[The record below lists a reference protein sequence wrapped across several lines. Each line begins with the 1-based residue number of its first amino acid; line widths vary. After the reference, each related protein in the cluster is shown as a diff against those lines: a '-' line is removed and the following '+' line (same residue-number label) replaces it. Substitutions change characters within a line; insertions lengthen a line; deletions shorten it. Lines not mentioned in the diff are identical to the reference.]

1 MRNALSG
8 HDTGHAGL
16 LLECRLPLCL
26 EKAADLEDQTRRQEY
41 QNVLIEKA
49 CKWKG
54 EDLYRLAFQQYR
66 ARLEQLRARTSEVR
80 TLDRVIVGLGADNP
94 LETSITLNRLYGVPL
109 IPGSA
114 LKGLARSYLRN
125 QVRTHLDQAEGPS
138 WEECDRVLFGDT
150 SECGK
155 VVFFD
160 AWWVPDGEPP
170 LSKDVITV
178 HHPGY
183 YNPPGGK
190 RLPPT
195 DFDDPNPV
203 SFVSARGSFLVA
215 VKGPDEGW
223 TGFALKLLLQ
233 ALEDYGVGAKTSSGY
248 GRLIAAEGQG
258 PGASGAGETP
268 SDAALADF
276 LDRLD
281 KIKNPELP
289 QRIDGLVNELE
300 KNVQDPARRAKAARV
315 LRDRIRAAGID
326 LKKKDGTL
334 KTWAEKLQN
343 FLGQ

>member
-26 EKAADLEDQTRRQEY
+26 ENAADLADQTRRQEY

-66 ARLEQLRARTSEVR
+66 ARLEQLGARTAEVR

-215 VKGPDEGW
+215 VKSPDEGW

-300 KNVQDPARRAKAARV
+300 KNVRDPARRAKAARV

-334 KTWAEKLQN
+334 KKWAEKLQN

>member
-41 QNVLIEKA
+41 QKVLIEKA

-66 ARLEQLRARTSEVR
+66 ARLEQLGARTAEVR

-289 QRIDGLVNELE
+289 QRIDGLVTELE
-300 KNVQDPARRAKAARV
+300 KNVQDPARRAKAAGV
-315 LRDRIRAAGID
+315 LLDRIRAAGID

>member
-66 ARLEQLRARTSEVR
+66 ARLEQLGARTAEVR

-203 SFVSARGSFLVA
+203 SFVSARGRFLVA

-289 QRIDGLVNELE
+289 QRIDGLVTELE
-300 KNVQDPARRAKAARV
+300 RKIQDPARRAKAAGV
-315 LRDRIRAAGID
+315 LLDRIRAAGID
-326 LKKKDGTL
+326 QKKDGRL

>member
-26 EKAADLEDQTRRQEY
+26 EKAADLADQTRRQEY

-66 ARLEQLRARTSEVR
+66 ARLEQLGARTAEVR

-300 KNVQDPARRAKAARV
+300 KNVQDPARRAKAAGV
-315 LRDRIRAAGID
+315 LLDRIGAAGID

>member
-26 EKAADLEDQTRRQEY
+26 EKAADLADQPRRQEY

-66 ARLEQLRARTSEVR
+66 ARLEQLGARTAEVR

-300 KNVQDPARRAKAARV
+300 KNVQDPARRAKAAKV

-334 KTWAEKLQN
+334 KKWAEKLQN

>member
-26 EKAADLEDQTRRQEY
+26 EKAAALADQTRRQEY

-203 SFVSARGSFLVA
+203 SFVSARGRFLVA

-300 KNVQDPARRAKAARV
+300 KNVQDPARRAKAAGV
-315 LRDRIRAAGID
+315 LLDRIRAAGID

-334 KTWAEKLQN
+334 KKWAEKLQN

>member
-26 EKAADLEDQTRRQEY
+26 ENAADLEDQTRRQEY
-41 QNVLIEKA
+41 QKVLIEKA
-49 CKWKG
+49 CKWEG

-248 GRLIAAEGQG
+248 GRLIAVEDQAQPDGSG
-258 PGASGAGETP
+258 PANLEES
-268 SDAALADF
+268 F
-276 LDRLD
+276 LECFLTELD
-281 KIKNPELP
+281 SIKNPELP
-289 QRIDGLVNELE
+289 PKIDGLVSKLGE
-300 KNVQDPARRAKAARV
+300 NVQDPARRAKAARV

>member
-66 ARLEQLRARTSEVR
+66 ARLEQLGARTAEVR

>member
-1 MRNALSG
+1 MREALSG

-26 EKAADLEDQTRRQEY
+26 EKAADLADQTRRQEY
-41 QNVLIEKA
+41 QNTLIGKA
-49 CKWKG
+49 CNWRG
-54 EDLYRLAFQQYR
+54 DDLYRLAFQQYR
-66 ARLEQLRARTSEVR
+66 ARLEQLEARAAEVR

-125 QVRTHLDQAEGPS
+125 QVRTHLDGAVGPS

-190 RLPPT
+190 RQAPT

-203 SFVSARGSFLVA
+203 SFVSARGRFLVA

-223 TGFALKLLLQ
+223 TGFALQLLLQ

-248 GRLIAAEGQG
+248 GRLVAEDQGQPDGSG
-258 PGASGAGETP
+258 PANLEDSFLKGFLARLYSIKP
-268 SDAALADF
+268 SDLARF
-276 LDRLD
+276 
-281 KIKNPELP
+281 
-289 QRIDGLVNELE
+289 IDGLVTELE
-300 KNVQDPARRAKAARV
+300 RNVQDPARRAKAAGV
-315 LRDRIRAAGID
+315 LRNRIREAGID

-334 KTWAEKLQN
+334 KKWAETLQN

>member
-66 ARLEQLRARTSEVR
+66 ARLEQLGARTAEVR

-289 QRIDGLVNELE
+289 QRIDGLVTELE
-300 KNVQDPARRAKAARV
+300 RKIQDPARRAKAAGV
-315 LRDRIRAAGID
+315 LLDRIRAAGID
-326 LKKKDGTL
+326 QKKDGRL

>member
-26 EKAADLEDQTRRQEY
+26 EKAADLADQTRRQEY

-66 ARLEQLRARTSEVR
+66 ARLEQLGARTAEVR

-300 KNVQDPARRAKAARV
+300 KNVQDPARRAKAAKV

-334 KTWAEKLQN
+334 KKWAEKLQN

>member
-26 EKAADLEDQTRRQEY
+26 EKAADLADQTRRQEY

>member
-26 EKAADLEDQTRRQEY
+26 EKAAALADQTRRQEY

-66 ARLEQLRARTSEVR
+66 ARLEQLGARTAEVR

-289 QRIDGLVNELE
+289 QRIDGLVTELE
-300 KNVQDPARRAKAARV
+300 RKIQDPARRAKAAGV
-315 LRDRIRAAGID
+315 LLDRIRAAGID
-326 LKKKDGTL
+326 QKKDGRL

>member
-66 ARLEQLRARTSEVR
+66 ARLEQLGARAAEVR
-80 TLDRVIVGLGADNP
+80 TRDRVIVGLGADNP

-203 SFVSARGSFLVA
+203 SFVSARGRFLVA

-289 QRIDGLVNELE
+289 QRIDGLVTELE
-300 KNVQDPARRAKAARV
+300 RKIQDPARRAKAAGV
-315 LRDRIRAAGID
+315 LLDRIRAAGID
-326 LKKKDGTL
+326 QKKDGRL

>member
-26 EKAADLEDQTRRQEY
+26 EKAADLADQTRRQEY

-66 ARLEQLRARTSEVR
+66 ARLEQLGARAAEVR
-80 TLDRVIVGLGADNP
+80 TRDRVIVGLGADNP

-125 QVRTHLDQAEGPS
+125 QVRTHLEEAEGPS

-183 YNPPGGK
+183 YNPPDGK

-248 GRLIAAEGQG
+248 GRLIAVEGQG

-276 LDRLD
+276 LGRLD
-281 KIKNPELP
+281 KIKNPQLP
-289 QRIDGLVNELE
+289 QRIDGLVTELE
-300 KNVQDPARRAKAARV
+300 RKIQDPARRAKAAGV
-315 LRDRIRAAGID
+315 LLDRIRAAGID

-334 KTWAEKLQN
+334 KKWAEKLQN

>member
-66 ARLEQLRARTSEVR
+66 ARLEQLGARTAEVR

-203 SFVSARGSFLVA
+203 RFVSARGRFLVA

-289 QRIDGLVNELE
+289 QRIDGLVTELE
-300 KNVQDPARRAKAARV
+300 RKIQDPARRAKAAGV
-315 LRDRIRAAGID
+315 LLDRIRAAGID

-334 KTWAEKLQN
+334 KKWAEKLQN

>member
-26 EKAADLEDQTRRQEY
+26 EKAADLADQTRRQEY

-300 KNVQDPARRAKAARV
+300 KNVQDPARRAKAAKV

-334 KTWAEKLQN
+334 KKWAEKLQN

>member
-26 EKAADLEDQTRRQEY
+26 EKAADLADQPRRQEY

-66 ARLEQLRARTSEVR
+66 ARLEQLGARTAEVR

-289 QRIDGLVNELE
+289 QRIDGLVTELE
-300 KNVQDPARRAKAARV
+300 RKIQDPARRAKAAGV
-315 LRDRIRAAGID
+315 LLDRIRAAGID
-326 LKKKDGTL
+326 QKKDGRL

>member
-66 ARLEQLRARTSEVR
+66 ARLEQLGARAAEVR
-80 TLDRVIVGLGADNP
+80 TRDRVIVGLGADNP

-289 QRIDGLVNELE
+289 QRIDGLVTELE
-300 KNVQDPARRAKAARV
+300 RKIQDPARRAKAAGV
-315 LRDRIRAAGID
+315 LLDRIRAAGID
-326 LKKKDGTL
+326 QKKDGRL